1 MTASIPSSAAAIAA
15 AVSAKSLTAE
25 AVARAHLD
33 RIAKVGARLGAFIS
47 VDPEESIRQARLVDE
62 RARRG
67 EKMALAGVPIAVKDN
82 ICVEGWRATCGSRIL
97 EQFRPP
103 YDATVAKRL
112 RDAGAVVVGKT
123 NMDEFA
129 MGSSTENSAF
139 FPARNP
145 WDEERTPGGSSG
157 GSAVAVS
164 AGLAVAS
171 LGSDTGGS
179 VRQPA
184 ALTGTVGL
192 KPTYGRVSR
201 YGLVAFG
208 SSLDQ
213 VGPFGR
219 TVEDAARVF
228 EVIAG
233 PDPLDATCALSAL
246 PPVVAGLRQGV
257 QGLRVGLPDEYF
269 GDAVDPP
276 VREAVMAAAR
286 ALEAGGAK
294 LSKVRLPHT
303 PYAIPTYYIV
313 ATAEA
318 SSNLARY
325 DGVHYGHRAAAAH
338 DVDQL
343 FSESRREGF
352 GREVRRRILLGT
364 FCLSAGYA
372 DAYYERALKVR
383 SLLKQDFDEAFKSCD
398 VLLGPTSP
406 TPAFKLGEKAN
417 DPLKMY
423 LSDILTGA
431 LNLAGVPGLVVPCG
445 VVSAGG
451 RDLPVGA
458 QVIGPYFSEALLFRV
473 AQVIETKLWTPV
485 KAPPV
490 AAEAAA

>member
-1 MTASIPSSAAAIAA
+1 
-15 AVSAKSLTAE
+15 
-25 AVARAHLD
+25 
-33 RIAKVGARLGAFIS
+33 
-47 VDPEESIRQARLVDE
+47 
-62 RARRG
+62 
-67 EKMALAGVPIAVKDN
+67 
-82 ICVEGWRATCGSRIL
+82 
-97 EQFRPP
+97 
-103 YDATVAKRL
+103 
-112 RDAGAVVVGKT
+112 
-123 NMDEFA
+123 

-139 FPARNP
+139 FPAQQPVGREP
-145 WDEERTPGGSSG
+145 HAGRLERRVRRRPSRPGSPP
-157 GSAVAVS
+157 SA
-164 AGLAVAS
+164 

-213 VGPFGR
+213 IGPFGR
-219 TVEDAARVF
+219 TVEDAARLF

-233 PDPLDATCALSAL
+233 PDPMDATCALDGAAARRRAAS
-246 PPVVAGLRQGV
+246 RQGV
-257 QGLRVGLPDEYF
+257 KGLKVGLPDEYF

-286 ALEAGGAK
+286 ALEAAGAK
-294 LSKVRLPHT
+294 LVKVALPHT

-325 DGVHYGHRAAAAH
+325 DGVHYGHRAEPAHPTSTSSSPSRAARASAARCAAA
-338 DVDQL
+338 
-343 FSESRREGF
+343 S
-352 GREVRRRILLGT
+352 
-364 FCLSAGYA
+364 CSARSASPSGYH
-372 DAYYERALKVR
+372 DAYYERALSVR
-383 SLLKQDFDEAFKSCD
+383 SLLKKDFDDAFKSCD

-406 TPAFKLGEKAN
+406 TPAFKLGEKTN

-445 VVSAGG
+445 VVPDRRHGAPGRRADDRTVLLGGAALPRRPGHRGRALDAGPAV
-451 RDLPVGA
+451 R
-458 QVIGPYFSEALLFRV
+458 
-473 AQVIETKLWTPV
+473 
-485 KAPPV
+485 PPRRRPPRER
-490 AAEAAA
+490 ARRLGDR